1 MKIVAICNSKGG
13 VSKTTCAINIGAGL
27 TKQKYKVL
35 LIDLDPHA
43 HLTDAVG
50 IKKDSLTNTV
60 YEILTA
66 NIDPHLALIKR
77 NCFDLIP
84 SRISLCQADQML
96 SSTPGGECVLREAL
110 DKIKEEY
117 DYIFIDC
124 PPSLNHLT
132 LNALTA
138 AQEVLVP
145 LQTQYMA
152 MRGMEDLMQTI
163 EIVKKRLNP
172 EVAVTGIIA
181 TFCTRSILNREVI
194 NMVKKH
200 FGDTVFRTVIRQ
212 NIALAEAPSHGKT
225 IFEYA
230 PQSNGAK
237 DFQSLCEEII
247 ERTNTHGSREN
258 TKTRK
263 HR

>member
-13 VSKTTCAINIGAGL
+13 VGKTTCAINIGAGL
-27 TKQKYKVL
+27 AKQKYKIL
-35 LIDLDPHA
+35 LLDLDPHA
-43 HLTDAVG
+43 HLTDAIG
-50 IKKDSLTNTV
+50 IKKDAPTNTV

-66 NIDPHLALIKR
+66 NLDPHLAIIKR
-77 NCFDLIP
+77 EAFDVIP

-110 DKIKEEY
+110 EKLHEY
-117 DYIFIDC
+117 DYLFIDC

-138 AQEVLVP
+138 ANEVFIP

-152 MRGMEDLMQTI
+152 MRGMEDLIQTI

-172 EVAVTGIIA
+172 SLRVSGIIA
-181 TFCTRSILNREVI
+181 TFFTRSILNREVI

-200 FGDTVFRTVIRQ
+200 FGDTVFKTTVRQ

-225 IFEYA
+225 IFEYS
-230 PQSNGAK
+230 PRSNGAK
-237 DFQSLCEEII
+237 DYEDLCEEII
-247 ERTNTHGSREN
+247 ERNHPHGREN
-258 TKTRK
+258 AKTRK
-263 HR
+263 RR

>member
-13 VSKTTCAINIGAGL
+13 VGKTTCTINIGAGL
-27 TKQKYKVL
+27 AKQKYKVL

-43 HLTDAVG
+43 HLTDAIG
-50 IKKDSLTNTV
+50 IKKDAQTNTV
-60 YEILTA
+60 HEILTA
-66 NIDPHLALIKR
+66 NIDPHLAIIKK
-77 NCFDLIP
+77 NVFDVIP

-110 DKIKEEY
+110 EKIKEY

-132 LNALTA
+132 LNALA
-138 AQEVLVP
+138 AAHEVFIP

-152 MRGMEDLMQTI
+152 MRGMEDLVQTI

-172 EVAVTGIIA
+172 SLAVTGIIA
-181 TFCTRSILNREVI
+181 TFFTRSILSREVI

-200 FGDTVFRTVIRQ
+200 FGDTVFKTIVRQ

-230 PQSNGAK
+230 PHSNGAK
-237 DFQSLCEEII
+237 DFQSLCEEIV
-247 ERTNTHGSREN
+247 ERNNPHGREN
-258 TKTRK
+258 PKTRK
-263 HR
+263 RR